1 MEDQTAAPAPATA
14 APAEPEPAT
23 TGRDSDNSTVTKQG
37 DDEAHT
43 FTAMDDTKLIELKA
57 AGKTWKE
64 IVAETKK
71 SQSALKGRYKE
82 IGPKANS
89 GPGGEGGGNGAPDGK
104 QKRKNS
110 NAKAAET
117 EKEKETD
124 AEAAEKEKEKESDSK
139 AAETEKEKGSDAK
152 AAERKDE
159 SGAET
164 AEKNAQPQTQKAAN
178 KGEKGKRDVHKPT
191 ETAIK
196 VSKHFPF
203 QQNPPPLFKPS
214 RCVRS
219 RSRSRSPKPLP
230 MQACATI
237 FIGNPLIVLD

>member
-23 TGRDSDNSTVTKQG
+23 TGRDSDNSIVTKQG

-64 IVAETKK
+64 IVAVTKK

-124 AEAAEKEKEKESDSK
+124 AEAAEKEKERESDSK

-196 VSKHFPF
+196 VSKHFPS
-203 QQNPPPLFKPS
+203 NKTPPPP
-214 RCVRS
+214 V
-219 RSRSRSPKPLP
+219 
-230 MQACATI
+230 
-237 FIGNPLIVLD
+237 